1 MRGSIS
7 SRRSFFALSR
17 RFQLSFRFQFLL
29 FKYQWT
35 IDLEILE
42 ILNATTSIKLLFRSI
57 DRQRLSM
64 SV

>member
-42 ILNATTSIKLLFRSI
+42 ILNATTSIKLPFRSI
-57 DRQRLSM
+57 DRQLLSM

>member
-57 DRQRLSM
+57 NRQLLSM

>member
-42 ILNATTSIKLLFRSI
+42 ILNATTSIKPLFRSI

>member
-29 FKYQWT
+29 FKYQWS
-35 IDLEILE
+35 IDLEILD